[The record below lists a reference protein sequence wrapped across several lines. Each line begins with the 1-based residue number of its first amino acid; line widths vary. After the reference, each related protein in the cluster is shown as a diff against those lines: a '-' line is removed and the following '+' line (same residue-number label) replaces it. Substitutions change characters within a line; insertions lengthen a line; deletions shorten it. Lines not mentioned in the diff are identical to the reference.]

1 MTLKKTK
8 KNDPQQE
15 VLRFGNVPMT
25 LDDMS
30 ASLFCNG
37 GSGAGK
43 TTGPLKLIIKSLF
56 KLGLGAL
63 VTTAKVDDCDRILQ
77 YAKQTG
83 RSDDVIVIDPSGI
96 NAIHLIQYLLDLT
109 PQGSSRAISFTEMLK
124 IISEVFTTVSQ
135 ETGEA
140 FWRNER
146 DRLAANVVTLIEAAE
161 EQVSAILFLRVITS
175 IPQSTEQM
183 QSTDFLQSSTCMRL
197 IDKVIQS
204 ENDNIEVQMTID
216 YLLKELPAMG
226 DRTRSSILADM
237 LGIINRMVRGL
248 FPRILGAKQNNVTPE
263 MVYEQNKIIVLNT
276 PPALYGEQGTIIQAL
291 FVYAFMQKTLQ
302 RDLKKNNNNY
312 AALICDEFQTILS
325 EKFLRYVS
333 VSRSSRIINIFAT
346 QSIAACRVKIGGM
359 HANEVIEAFLG
370 NMRTKIMMAH
380 AEPGSNDYSSK
391 MIGQHMAQ
399 RKGFNVGAG
408 TQNMSSSA
416 TEFMKYLV
424 EPYQFGLLK
433 NGGKRNNYI
442 CEAYMI
448 MTGRTFKGEL
458 PYMKVAFD
466 QRTG

>member
-43 TTGPLKLIIKSLF
+43 TTSVLKLAIKSLF
-56 KLGLGAL
+56 RLGIGGLFS
-63 VTTAKVDDCDRILQ
+63 TAKIEDCDRVLI
-77 YAKQTG
+77 YAKETG
-83 RSDDVIVIDPSGI
+83 RSDDVIVIDPSGD
-96 NAIHLIQYLLDLT
+96 NAIDLIQYILDLT
-109 PQGSSRAISFTEMLK
+109 PEGSSRAISFTEILK
-124 IISEVFTTVSQ
+124 IISEVFTTISK

-204 ENDNIEVQMTID
+204 ENDNIEVQMAID
-216 YLLKELPAMG
+216 YLLKELPTMG

-237 LGIINRMVRGL
+237 LGIMNRMVRGL
-248 FPRILGAKQNNVTPE
+248 FPRILGAKESNVTPE
-263 MVYEQNKIIVLNT
+263 MVYEQNKIIILNT

-291 FVYAFMQKTLQ
+291 FVYAFMKRTLQ
-302 RDLKKNNNNY
+302 RSLKSENNFG
-312 AALICDEFQTILS
+312 ALVCDEFQTILS
-325 EKFLRYVS
+325 EKFLQYVS

-380 AEPGSNDYSSK
+380 AEPGSNKYSAEL
-391 MIGQHMAQ
+391 IGQHMAQ

-442 CEAYMI
+442 CEAYIM
-448 MTGRTFKGEL
+448 MTGRTFEGGL

-466 QRTG
+466 QRAG